1 MKIRKAQL
9 VIAASDGVHW
19 IATMDVIEYDGKYW
33 LVPDWLDN
41 SDRTMS
47 RPTRIVSMEKLRHS
61 QTPGANPEFVVE
73 DPIPKFVFDGQI
85 PPEQAGTYVVVEY
98 PGILN
103 PISRLH

>member
-1 MKIRKAQL
+1 MNICKAHIL
-9 VIAASDGVHW
+9 VVDSNGIHTNDF
-19 IATMDVIEYDGKYW
+19 MDVIEYDGKFW

-61 QTPGANPEFVVE
+61 RTPGANPEFVVE

-85 PPEQAGTYVVVEY
+85 PPEQAGMYVVVEY